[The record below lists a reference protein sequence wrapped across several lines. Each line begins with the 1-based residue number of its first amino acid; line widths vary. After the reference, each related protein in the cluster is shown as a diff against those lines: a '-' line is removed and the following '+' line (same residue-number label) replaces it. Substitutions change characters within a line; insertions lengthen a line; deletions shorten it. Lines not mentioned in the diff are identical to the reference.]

1 MLDSLGVYQ
10 YLKLIKNGKY
20 TNLDPYLVTLF
31 PELCSFF
38 FFTIE
43 ICSSN
48 RQKIRYICVS
58 KFLSFR
64 KLIKHSSISF

>member
-20 TNLDPYLVTLF
+20 TNLVTLF